1 MRTLPAGEVGAG
13 AKMKLIVNSV
23 MGSMMASFAEGL
35 CLTDKAG
42 LDADVMLQV
51 ISLGAINAPMYAV
64 KVGRAALWRFE
75 GF

>member
-1 MRTLPAGEVGAG
+1 
-13 AKMKLIVNSV
+13 
-23 MGSMMASFAEGL
+23 
-35 CLTDKAG
+35 
-42 LDADVMLQV
+42 MLQV